1 MVLQKQQA
9 TQSHQDQ
16 RNDYPEKRNNKTRSS
31 NHSGAIRVVSLCILG
46 VTISSDLKMDQ
57 HINRVLSSASSSLY
71 ALSTLRS
78 KGLPADSLHL
88 IAQATTLSSA
98 MYASPVWWGFASV
111 QNRDKIEALISH
123 MKRRGFLHPEHPSAD
138 GIAAKADKALFSAIC
153 MNPNHV
159 LSSFLPCPKQH
170 QYHMR
175 TRAHNF
181 SLLPKDDRNFLSRNL
196 YRNIY

>member
-71 ALSTLRS
+71 SLSTLRS

-88 IAQATTLSSA
+88 VAQATTLSSA
-98 MYASPVWWGFASV
+98 MYASPAWWGFATA
-111 QNRDKIEALISH
+111 QNRDKVKALISRL
-123 MKRRGFLHPEHPSAD
+123 KRRGFLHPEHPSAD

-159 LSSFLPCPKQH
+159 LIASFRPKQH

-181 SLLPKDDRNFLSRNL
+181 SLPPKDDRNFLSRNV
-196 YRNIY
+196 YRNIN